1 MEIEMRGQG
10 FLDKDRETRTPGGV
24 GQGDR
29 RQEFGLMRKQG
40 GGHQQTLLFS
50 LFLISLRS

>member
-10 FLDKDRETRTPGGV
+10 FLDKDRETRTPGG

-29 RQEFGLMRKQG
+29 RQEFGLMRKQD